1 MLRKLR
7 SRNITHLCG
16 ISRDKVGVCYNFLS
30 MEKHKVH
37 IVPKYVIYGFF
48 ILGLLSAI
56 AFRAIILFQ
65 RLEPSWVR
73 PVWYIGTIGYF
84 FFFLYRYSITKKRK
98 RAIEQFQLIEKV
110 KANACLADQDREVV
124 LYLLSSIRF
133 SPEDINYAIIFILS
147 LIAVASDLVLS
158 AVM

>member
-1 MLRKLR
+1 
-7 SRNITHLCG
+7 
-16 ISRDKVGVCYNFLS
+16 
-30 MEKHKVH
+30 MEKNKIHV
-37 IVPKYVIYGFF
+37 VPKSVIYGFF

-84 FFFLYRYSITKKRK
+84 FFFLYRYAITKKRK

-110 KANACLADQDREVV
+110 KTNARLTNQDREVV
-124 LYLLSSIRF
+124 LYLLSSIRL
-133 SPEDINYAIIFILS
+133 SLEDINYAIIFILS
-147 LIAVASDLVLS
+147 LIAVATDLLLS
-158 AVM
+158 ALM

>member
-1 MLRKLR
+1 
-7 SRNITHLCG
+7 
-16 ISRDKVGVCYNFLS
+16 
-30 MEKHKVH
+30 MEKHKIYV
-37 IVPKYVIYGFF
+37 VSKYVIYGFF

-98 RAIEQFQLIEKV
+98 KAIEQFQLIEKV
-110 KANACLADQDREVV
+110 KANACLADQDREIV

-147 LIAVASDLVLS
+147 LIAVASDLVLA